1 MVDAKKGPK
10 GPKKKVAAPM
20 APFSYQSIKVILL
33 QGENGDVVTYKEHLE
48 QLEVI
53 NDRVEVYEM
62 MGHSKAKILRS
73 FRDFEQSIMR
83 EQRN

>member
-1 MVDAKKGPK
+1 M
-10 GPKKKVAAPM
+10 
-20 APFSYQSIKVILL
+20 ILL
-33 QGENGDVVTYKEHLE
+33 QGENGDVITYKEHLE
-48 QLEVI
+48 QLEII
-53 NDRVEVYEM
+53 NEHVEVIEM